1 MSVMHIVKVV
11 HQITKDE
18 SSSLDETCGNYQFT
32 LANGDEVHFFSK
44 FNVYACDYLV
54 ETDDGLMACPQEL
67 IGKVEWQKLSQYVS
81 KR

>member
-18 SSSLDETCGNYQFT
+18 SGSLDEACGNYQFT
-32 LANGDEVHFFSK
+32 LENGDEVHFFSK
-44 FNVYACDYLV
+44 FNVYAGDYLV

-67 IGKVEWQKLSQYVS
+67 IGKVGWQKLSQYVS